1 MKELL
6 FIVISIVC
14 GITAFVVILKRYGS
28 DCIP

>member
-1 MKELL
+1 MQDLL
-6 FIVISIVC
+6 FAGIAIVS

>member
-6 FIVISIVC
+6 FIGIAIGC
-14 GITAFVVILKRYGS
+14 GITAFAVILKRYGS